1 MLYSVSQHSYFSS
14 ILLNHKR
21 GQTLLQKNG
30 YERAE
35 KMAQLVEHLL
45 LWQRLRMQFS
55 APHGGSTQPL

>member
-45 LWQRLRMQFS
+45 L
-55 APHGGSTQPL
+55 